1 MKIPF
6 TFTKMYN
13 VGSKLECFFP
23 PFVESNYLLCKHSLA
38 SNFINI
44 CLPVQI
50 VQGALPRK
58 SWEWTGSMCGC
69 QAPPLHRWSRYA
81 LLALWASKAKVLR
94 STLTYHFSTFLNTH
108 GGGHRWLYFRVKFSS
123 LWIEINVATALY
135 ENQRKLKILVWLSFT
150 AMHVNVKGVGEPIV
164 YSDAKLWFWCAL
176 VCVTLDEKSLGGTP
190 RLSEWLGGGNVWRL
204 QGCSHSPAP
213 HVTSRPIPRTQS
225 TRLAFSSEFNVHPLF
240 VVAVTVIHDFFAYN
254 IMQHFACFVNTPCF
268 WKVDRANNFNLRM
281 VKQYTQ
287 SLNGPD
293 WWTTSSSLASLLPL
307 GLPYHGSTFEHGQFV
322 ATTCPHKMSSIIPQ
336 QNLHTL
342 KHERH

>member
-1 MKIPF
+1 MFLPTICWEQLPPLQAFVSIKLHQYLPPSANR
-6 TFTKMYN
+6 TGRSTQKVLGVNRQHVWMS
-13 VGSKLECFFP
+13 GSTP
-23 PFVESNYLLCKHSLA
+23 SSLIQVRPT
-38 SNFINI
+38 S
-44 CLPVQI
+44 I
-50 VQGALPRK
+50 VSRK
-58 SWEWTGSMCGC
+58 SKST
-69 QAPPLHRWSRYA
+69 
-81 LLALWASKAKVLR
+81 VLYFDH
-94 STLTYHFSTFLNTH
+94 LSTFLNTH

-135 ENQRKLKILVWLSFT
+135 ENQRKLKILVWLSST

-164 YSDAKLWFWCAL
+164 YSDAKLWFLCAL